1 MIRTKYLPLFVL
13 GLFLTLTKLS
23 FAQESTLFGV
33 LKSQDGVVVEGFSI
47 EYKNTGTISDLE
59 GKYSIVLPAN
69 KKLSL
74 VFSHLSYKSQVH
86 EIILKE
92 GEKRKLDLVFS
103 PNLNVISEVDLVEDA
118 LREQNITRID
128 KKNLEIVTGPTGGV
142 EGLIATLGG
151 VSSKNEMSSEYSVR
165 GGNYDENLVYVNG
178 FEIYKPFLVR
188 SGEQEGLSFIN
199 SDMVDH
205 IHFSAGGFDARYGDK
220 LSSVLDIKYK
230 DPKEWKSHL
239 TLSFM
244 GVNATVE
251 GVNKSKRWTHVTSYR
266 LKTNQF
272 LLSSL
277 DTKSTYKPKFS
288 DFQTLNTYHI
298 NSQMTLSFLAHYAS
312 NAYHSVPES
321 RESDFGTIDRPL
333 RLYIYFDG
341 QEKDVYES
349 GMSAVRFDYQ
359 IHDSL
364 QMSLS
369 TSLFQTSEQEFYDVE
384 GEYWLG
390 QLDNSL
396 GSENFGQVVSNRGVG
411 GYFRHARNELFARVY
426 NLEYRGKLYKNQKT
440 TDWGVKYQNEYIDD
454 RLKEWQL
461 IDSSGFSVPQRTDS
475 LLELFEFVQAEHELS
490 THKLST
496 YVQNSGSVEF
506 DSTKLTYTFGVRALY
521 RSMNE
526 EFFIS
531 PRAGVSYRPN
541 WTKDILFK
549 AAVGSYN
556 QAPFYRELRDKNG
569 TLYKGL
575 KSQKSTQYVF
585 SADYNFRA
593 WSRPFKFVGELY
605 YKSLKDIIPYEID
618 NLRIRYLP
626 SKTAKGYT
634 TGVDLRVNGEFVPG
648 VESWAS
654 ISLMKT
660 EEDIL
665 GDGHGFI
672 PRPTDQRFSFSM
684 FFQDYL
690 PRNPSYKMN
699 LKLHYSTGLPVG
711 AVNSERHEQTF
722 RIPSYRRLDIG
733 FTKVIKEA
741 GEGSDLRFLK
751 NFETVWLSAEIFNL
765 LGIRNT
771 ISYLWVADVVQN
783 QYAVPNYLTSR
794 LLNIK
799 LQAKF

>member
-1 MIRTKYLPLFVL
+1 MIRTKYLSLIVF
-13 GLFLTLTKLS
+13 GFFLSLTTLS
-23 FAQESTLFGV
+23 FAQEASVYGV
-33 LKSQDGVVVEGFSI
+33 LKNIDGIPVEGFSV
-47 EYKNTGTISDLE
+47 EYKNMGTISD
-59 GKYSIVLPAN
+59 SIGIYRIELPAN
-69 KKLSL
+69 EKLSL

-92 GEKRKLDLVFS
+92 GEERNFDLVFS
-103 PNLNVISEVDLVEDA
+103 PNLNVISEVELVEDA
-118 LREQNITRID
+118 LREQIVTRID
-128 KKNLEIVTGPTGGV
+128 KKNLGFVSGPTGGV

-151 VSSKNEMSSEYSVR
+151 VSTKNEMSSEYSVR

-199 SDMVDH
+199 SDMVDD

-230 DPKEWKSHL
+230 DPKEWKRHI

-244 GVNATVE
+244 GLNATVE
-251 GVNKSKRWTHVTSYR
+251 GINKSKRWSHITSYR
-266 LKTNQF
+266 VKSNKF

-298 NSQMTLSFLAHYAS
+298 NSQMKLSLLAHYAS
-312 NAYHSVPES
+312 NEYHSVPDS

-341 QEKDVYES
+341 QEKDIYES
-349 GMSAVRFDYQ
+349 GMAALRYDYQ
-359 IHDSL
+359 IHDRL
-364 QMSLS
+364 KMSLS
-369 TSLFQTSEQEFYDVE
+369 ASLFQTSEQEFYDVE
-384 GEYWLG
+384 GQYWLG

-426 NLEYRGKLYKNQKT
+426 NVAYRGKHYKNQRT
-440 TDWGVKYQNEYIDD
+440 TDWGLKYQNELIDD
-454 RLKEWQL
+454 RMKEWQL
-461 IDSSGFSVPQRTDS
+461 IDSSGFSVPQSTDS
-475 LLELFEFVQAEHELS
+475 LLELFEFVQAEHELTS
-490 THKLST
+490 HKLSA
-496 YVQNSGSVEF
+496 YLQNSGSVVF
-506 DSTKLTYTFGVRALY
+506 DSTRLTYTFGLRSLY

-526 EFFIS
+526 EFFVS
-531 PRAGVSYRPN
+531 PRLGLSYRPN
-541 WTKDILFK
+541 WKRDFLFK
-549 AAVGSYN
+549 AAIGSYN

-569 TLYKGL
+569 VLYPNL

-585 SADYNFRA
+585 STDYNFKA

-605 YKSLKDIIPYEID
+605 YKSLNDVIPYEID

-626 SKTAKGYT
+626 EQKAKGYT
-634 TGVDLRVNGEFVPG
+634 TGIDLRVNGEFVPG

-654 ISLMKT
+654 LSLMKA

-699 LKLHYSTGLPVG
+699 MKLHYSSGLPVG

-733 FTKVIKEA
+733 FTKIIKE
-741 GEGSDLRFLK
+741 GDVGVNSKYLK
-751 NFETVWLSAEIFNL
+751 HFESLWLSAEIFNL

-771 ISYLWVADVVQN
+771 ISYLWVADVAQN

>member
-1 MIRTKYLPLFVL
+1 MIRTKYLSLIVF
-13 GLFLTLTKLS
+13 GFFLSLRTLS
-23 FAQESTLFGV
+23 FAQEASVYGV
-33 LKSQDGVVVEGFSI
+33 LKNIDGIPVEGFSV
-47 EYKNTGTISDLE
+47 EYKNTGTISD
-59 GKYSIVLPAN
+59 SIGNYRIELPAN
-69 KKLSL
+69 EKLSL

-92 GEKRKLDLVFS
+92 GEERNFDLVFS

-118 LREQNITRID
+118 LREQIVTRID
-128 KKNLEIVTGPTGGV
+128 KKNLEFISGPTGGV

-151 VSSKNEMSSEYSVR
+151 VSTKNEMSSEYSVR

-199 SDMVDH
+199 SDMVDD

-230 DPKEWKSHL
+230 DPKEWKRHL

-244 GVNATVE
+244 GLNATVE
-251 GVNKSKRWTHVTSYR
+251 GVNKSKRWSHITSYR
-266 LKTNQF
+266 VKSNKF

-298 NSQMTLSFLAHYAS
+298 NSQMKLSLLAHYAS
-312 NAYHSVPES
+312 NEYHSVPDS

-341 QEKDVYES
+341 QEKDIYES
-349 GMSAVRFDYQ
+349 GMAALRYDYQ
-359 IHDSL
+359 IHDRL

-369 TSLFQTSEQEFYDVE
+369 ASLFQTSEQEFYDVE
-384 GEYWLG
+384 GQYWLG

-426 NLEYRGKLYKNQKT
+426 NVAYRGKHYKNQRT
-440 TDWGVKYQNEYIDD
+440 TDWGLKYQNELIDD
-454 RLKEWQL
+454 RMKEWQL
-461 IDSSGFSVPQRTDS
+461 IDSSGFSVPQSTDS
-475 LLELFEFVQAEHELS
+475 LLQLFEFVQAEHELTS
-490 THKLST
+490 HKFSAYL
-496 YVQNSGSVEF
+496 QNSGSVVF
-506 DSTKLTYTFGVRALY
+506 DNTKLTYTFGLRSLY

-526 EFFIS
+526 EFFVS
-531 PRAGVSYRPN
+531 PRLGLSYRPN
-541 WTKDILFK
+541 WKRDFLFK
-549 AAVGSYN
+549 AAIGSYN

-569 TLYKGL
+569 VLYPNL

-585 SADYNFRA
+585 STDYNFKA

-605 YKSLKDIIPYEID
+605 YKSLNDVIPYEID

-626 SKTAKGYT
+626 EQKAKGYT
-634 TGVDLRVNGEFVPG
+634 TGIDLRVNGEFVPG

-654 ISLMKT
+654 LSLMKA

-690 PRNPSYKMN
+690 PRNPSYKMS
-699 LKLHYSTGLPVG
+699 LKLHYSSGLPVG

-733 FTKVIKEA
+733 FTKVIKE
-741 GEGSDLRFLK
+741 GDVGVNSKYLK
-751 NFETVWLSAEIFNL
+751 HFESVWLSAEIFNL

-771 ISYLWVADVVQN
+771 ISYLWVADVLQN